1 MENILVGLIALT
13 MINGESG
20 EGTNKIVT
28 NTIGNEITIGEMVE
42 INTGRVSSTGEI
54 GTCWASPVYGSNGV
68 KEVKI
73 RCN

>member
-13 MINGESG
+13 MMNGEFG
-20 EGTNKIVT
+20 EGTNKVVT
-28 NTIGNEITIGEMVE
+28 NTVGNEITIGEVVE
-42 INTGRVSSTGEI
+42 ITTGRVSSTGKI

-68 KEVKI
+68 KTVKM